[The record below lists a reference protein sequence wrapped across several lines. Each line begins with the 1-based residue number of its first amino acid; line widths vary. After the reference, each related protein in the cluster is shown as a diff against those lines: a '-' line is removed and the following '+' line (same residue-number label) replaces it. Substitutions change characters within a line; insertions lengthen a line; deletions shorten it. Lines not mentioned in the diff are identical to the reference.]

1 MKKADLFWRAL
12 AWPGLEH
19 LALREETDAVVADG
33 ALIALCE
40 GEPVRLSYRVTC
52 DRAWR
57 TRRVELDL
65 PLRGR
70 SERLESDGDGRWR
83 GSAGEA
89 LNELDGCVDIDIALT
104 PFTNTL
110 PIRRLDLAAGQ
121 SRDLRVVYFNFPE
134 FRPAAATQRYTCL
147 ERGGDGGVYRYES
160 GTFSADIAVDARGLV
175 ETYPDLWQR
184 AT

>member
-1 MKKADLFWRAL
+1 MKADLFWRAL

-19 LALREETDAVVADG
+19 LALREVADG
-33 ALIALCE
+33 IVGDGALVALRE

-52 DRAWR
+52 DRSWR
-57 TRRVELDL
+57 TRRVELGL

-70 SERLESDGDGRWR
+70 TERLDSDGAGRWR
-83 GSAGEA
+83 GPGGQA
-89 LNELDGCVDIDIALT
+89 LGELDGCVDIDIALT

-110 PIRRLDLAAGQ
+110 PIRRLDLAAGD
-121 SRDLRVVYFNFPE
+121 SRELRVVYFDFPE

-147 ERGGDGGVYRYES
+147 ERRGGGGLYRYQS
-160 GTFSADIAVDARGLV
+160 GDFSADIAVDDEGLV

-184 AT
+184 AA